1 MTTTMPQYQPMVQQ
15 GGFPPAGQVQPQF
28 SAVGQNNPPSTSP
41 EVMQS
46 PLKLNALLS
55 HLVKQATQPDQIQ
68 ALQSYLQRI
77 APQAPQAQQS
87 IILGYL
93 NSLKQE
99 QTQPA
104 QAPQQTVAQKVLG
117 QSPQVSSP
125 IMPGQNVSNTQPVT
139 QMKEGGVATL
149 PVPDHLYNFKDGGVV
164 GFADA
169 GAVTDPAKDF
179 MSEYN
184 AQKQAINDIKP
195 VMPIT
200 QSDAIKQLPPEIQA
214 LYNTMPGQE
223 LTKVIANQAAQRQ
236 ADMSQQQ
243 ADADRVR
250 QLGLSQAL
258 INAGAGTAGMRGVG
272 ALGGA
277 LQNFGQT
284 MNTVTTNEMNRQQA
298 LKEKAASQELLD
310 AKLKSEI
317 QNSQQAWAQGHIT
330 DYMNSQNKIAE
341 IQNEMAKLKMQG
353 MGQLMSP
360 LATMASEQVRAKS
373 NEAIEAMRA
382 SAERERNK
390 QGILGIFETLQAD
403 AKDPKSTNYGKSV
416 PELLAQ
422 AGQVAQGAGF
432 ASAKERLQKEALDKI
447 DKIREGYSMF
457 TMGLKPDDPNRA
469 IYDTNMKNAIADA
482 IKYYKALGVDV
493 PDMANTPAPATE
505 QPSLL
510 PTKQFD
516 PTAFKPIK

>member
-1 MTTTMPQYQPMVQQ
+1 
-15 GGFPPAGQVQPQF
+15 
-28 SAVGQNNPPSTSP
+28 
-41 EVMQS
+41 
-46 PLKLNALLS
+46 
-55 HLVKQATQPDQIQ
+55 
-68 ALQSYLQRI
+68 
-77 APQAPQAQQS
+77 
-87 IILGYL
+87 
-93 NSLKQE
+93 
-99 QTQPA
+99 
-104 QAPQQTVAQKVLG
+104 
-117 QSPQVSSP
+117 
-125 IMPGQNVSNTQPVT
+125 
-139 QMKEGGVATL
+139 MKDGGVAGL

-200 QSDAIKQLPPEIQA
+200 QSDAMKQLPPEIQA

-258 INAGAGTAGMRGVG
+258 INAGAGTAGMRGIG

-353 MGQLMSP
+353 MGQLLSP
-360 LATMASEQVRAKS
+360 LANVTSEEMRARAAMEQEKYRAAHQSEAPIVQVLGLLKQDPKNAGLS
-373 NEAIEAMRA
+373 NEELLGKATNLMGNAGNKLDFQTQKAISEEVEKNRPNPVFMVNNEKDPVKKA
-382 SAERERNK
+382 K
-390 QGILGIFETLQAD
+390 LQAEND
-403 AKDPKSTNYGKSV
+403 AA
-416 PELLAQ
+416 E
-422 AGQVAQGAGF
+422 
-432 ASAKERLQKEALDKI
+432 
-447 DKIREGYSMF
+447 
-457 TMGLKPDDPNRA
+457 RA
-469 IYDTNMKNAIADA
+469 IYLRFGLQPPASLTPTTAEPTNQSN
-482 IKYYKALGVDV
+482 
-493 PDMANTPAPATE
+493 
-505 QPSLL
+505 L
-510 PTKQFD
+510 PTPGVIRFD
-516 PTAFKPIK
+516 EHGNIIH